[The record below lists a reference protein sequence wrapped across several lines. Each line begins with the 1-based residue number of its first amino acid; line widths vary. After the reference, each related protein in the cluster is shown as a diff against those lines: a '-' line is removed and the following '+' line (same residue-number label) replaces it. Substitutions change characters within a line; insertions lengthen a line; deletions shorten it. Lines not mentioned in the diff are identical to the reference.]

1 MKDYTKLTDS
11 ELLQIIDSS
20 DVESEDFRSI
30 KELSATDSIFR
41 SRVIEF
47 YTQTAAYKTFL
58 HLIKF
63 QIKSVTPNFLV
74 ASGNDLISLLE
85 ESISNSTDE
94 EVKKYFTEKL
104 STIKSI
110 LNK

>member
-11 ELLQIIDSS
+11 ELLEIIDSS
-20 DVESEDFRSI
+20 DVRSKDFRSI
-30 KELSATDSIFR
+30 KELSETDSIFR
-41 SRVIEF
+41 SRIIELQGVP
-47 YTQTAAYKTFL
+47 TEKIL
-58 HLIKF
+58 SDK
-63 QIKSVTPNFLV
+63 
-74 ASGNDLISLLE
+74 SGNDLISLLE

-94 EVKKYFTEKL
+94 DVKKYFTEKL

>member
-11 ELLQIIDSS
+11 ELLEIIDSS
-20 DVESEDFRSI
+20 DVESEDYRSI

-41 SRVIEF
+41 SRVIEL
-47 YTQTAAYKTFL
+47 KV
-58 HLIKF
+58 KNKDF
-63 QIKSVTPNFLV
+63 QKQLDQS
-74 ASGNDLISLLE
+74 DMISLLE

>member
-11 ELLQIIDSS
+11 ELLEIIDSS

-41 SRVIEF
+41 SRVIELRATNKEF
-47 YTQTAAYKTFL
+47 INQEGAV
-58 HLIKF
+58 I
-63 QIKSVTPNFLV
+63 
-74 ASGNDLISLLE
+74 GNDLISLLE

-94 EVKKYFTEKL
+94 EVRKYFTEKL
-104 STIKSI
+104 STVKSI

>member
-41 SRVIEF
+41 SRVIELRA
-47 YTQTAAYKTFL
+47 TNKE
-58 HLIKF
+58 
-63 QIKSVTPNFLV
+63 
-74 ASGNDLISLLE
+74 SGNDLISLLE

-94 EVKKYFTEKL
+94 EVRKYFTEKL